1 MNDEKLIA
9 EAYNRIFHESDKEF
23 AMDDL
28 AGAASDHEQ
37 HEADRAQV
45 NQSDKKWIEA
55 FVPVGILHKAITG
68 VDKNGREFVTWES
81 RYDDGDRYYYDYYVA
96 YKGDNKDH
104 EIEKDEHER
113 LVSLRK

>member
-9 EAYNRIFHESDKEF
+9 EAYTKIYHESDKEF
-23 AMDDL
+23 AMDNL
-28 AGAASDHEQ
+28 AGAASD
-37 HEADRAQV
+37 RAQV
-45 NQSDKKWIEA
+45 NRSDKKWIEA
-55 FVPVGILHKAITG
+55 FVPVGLLHKAITG
-68 VDKNGREFVTWES
+68 VDENGREFVTWES

-96 YKGDNKDH
+96 YKGDNKDN